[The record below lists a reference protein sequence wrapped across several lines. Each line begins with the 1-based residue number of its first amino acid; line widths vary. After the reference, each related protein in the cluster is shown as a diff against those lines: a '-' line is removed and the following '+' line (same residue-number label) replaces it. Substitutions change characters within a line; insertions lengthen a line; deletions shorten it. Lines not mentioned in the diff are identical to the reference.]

1 MTQNDLNFLQDAL
14 GIKCSKLLTEIVNNE
29 NTVRQLKEAQAE
41 AEEQPK
47 ETKKSVKKE
56 SK

>member
-14 GIKCSKLLTEIVNNE
+14 GIKCSELLTEIVSNE
-29 NTVRQLKEAQAE
+29 NTVRQIKEAQTK